1 MGVEIFFPS
10 ILTLTMGTLGIGGV
24 MFTFI
29 RFLKVDKAE
38 ESEV

>member
-10 ILTLTMGTLGIGGV
+10 IISLTAGSIGIGAIMF
-24 MFTFI
+24 MFTLL
-29 RFLKVDKAE
+29 LKVDKAE